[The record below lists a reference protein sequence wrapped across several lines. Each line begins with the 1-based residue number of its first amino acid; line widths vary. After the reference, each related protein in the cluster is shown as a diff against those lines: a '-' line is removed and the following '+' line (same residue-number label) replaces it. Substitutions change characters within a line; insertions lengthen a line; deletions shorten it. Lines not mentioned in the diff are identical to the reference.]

1 MVKLIDLPESLL
13 LYLLQYLVIPSA
25 AFTVVSSTSS
35 SSSFQNA
42 FHCMLLSRFFRILIN
57 KFIKQEIYNKSKYS
71 LILSYQEKEC
81 TLLLYSCLFSY
92 NIFLIGGSQDTRRCD
107 VFNTKTS
114 KFRKICTLSNKR
126 SEEFDAICY
135 QGYLLVISGLEES
148 SVGTIEVYDIFSNRW
163 YPFPSL
169 PKKLVAPSSV
179 VYDNRLF
186 IIGGVERTSSRRS
199 SEIYEL
205 MIPYERRSSSVDIQ
219 ESVSHQFPSQNQENE
234 CNAESKSFVLG
245 SDSVNLE
252 KLPPVFKLG
261 SHLSY
266 YHFDRCYWE
275 LSPFL
280 SLTTGRSHHSVV
292 SYNGLLWIAGGIL
305 TGQWIATNNVEVLNP
320 LTGTIIPAPS
330 MLRNRLQ
337 PKLLVI
343 DDCLYAVGGDMEGT
357 VRSISSIERFDLT
370 KPGWVYVTFFH
381 EPRRRAKCAIT
392 AVDHKIYVFGGSTDG
407 GNTLSSWDFYNTRT
421 KVWASQ
427 MKSFLQEGDSP
438 PTMINGIPIPK
449 EEVDFIAS
457 IDFSTIP
464 VRSNG
469 LKSALALSMSFS

>member
-13 LYLLQYLVIPSA
+13 LYLLQYLVIPS
-25 AFTVVSSTSS
+25 SSLSALSLSFPS

-42 FHCMLLSRFFRILIN
+42 VRCMLLSRFYRTLMN
-57 KFIKQEIYNKSKYS
+57 KFIKQEIYNKTKYN

-81 TLLLYSCLFSY
+81 TLLLYSCLFSF
-92 NIFLIGGSQDTRRCD
+92 NIFLIGGSQDMRRCD

-126 SEEFDAICY
+126 SEEFDAVCY
-135 QGYLLVISGLEES
+135 QGYLLVISGIEES
-148 SVGTIEVYDIFSNRW
+148 SVGTIEIYDIFSNRW

-205 MIPYERRSSSVDIQ
+205 IIPYDRRSSVCFQ
-219 ESVSHQFPSQNQENE
+219 ELGQHHLYPQNQENE
-234 CNAESKSFVLG
+234 YNEEVKPFTHNTC
-245 SDSVNLE
+245 SVNEE
-252 KLPPVFKLG
+252 KPPVFKLG
-261 SHLSY
+261 SHISY
-266 YHFDRCYWE
+266 SHFEKCHWE

-320 LTGTIIPAPS
+320 VTGTIIPAPS

-343 DDCLYAVGGDMEGT
+343 DDCLYAIGGDMEGT

-407 GNTLSSWDFYNTRT
+407 GNTLSSWDYYNTRT

-438 PTMINGIPIPK
+438 PTMINGIPIPQ

-464 VRSNG
+464 VRSDG